1 MSKIGRNELCSC
13 GSGKKYKKCCLG
25 RISEDNI
32 DNVNSFLSYIKKNSS
47 IELLKIFSLLQ
58 LIPKNHSKL
67 VRLETIQDTII
78 SNLNG
83 INNPINYSELQNT
96 IHVNYETDYRE
107 DPSEA
112 SFTENITF
120 LNGNNIVFPGIA
132 HEATNTNQ
140 YLLYSTFFIENELSI
155 PTKNKIREGAIFLL
169 SIFNEIATKLGYTR
183 YLFEDDYRNK
193 IAFPDESFIQK
204 HKELFFFSEKSIK
217 AVYKRFKIKTD
228 IIAEFTSTIEEV
240 KNNKGE
246 ETILIYKPFI
256 EINNEYYLVLP
267 SAEMYCLNQ
276 FIIRVANENNELNL
290 LKQSYDKII
299 KNELSKYL
307 TPYWNKKYF
316 EIELNLDESI
326 WQFDTNKYAYVCY
339 LSNTSKSKIE
349 RRANKVIK
357 SLKKEIDGDDIEFFA
372 LHFFAQFSIKE
383 MSAFGFKTIKESKY
397 QLPMNVFN
405 LGRIISYWDIDKLTL
420 WKYARARERAD
431 EKKVQ
436 ITPYFSIL
444 TYFKWYKRNKDSF
457 FLIDDESP
465 NWISFDFAMQGE
477 VVIEANKKNDR
488 HFISYIDKNKGLGHI
503 PVIKTET
510 FAPIYTSEEIFDGYL
525 KVSLEKFNCPI
536 WVTCKERYDF
546 HGKNFV
552 DAILYWLNELEEPL
566 KELLIPF
573 DKYPIEV
580 ELSFEKGLLESTSE
594 EVIDSKRKKINI
606 EFNINPKL
614 RKVELLIPK
623 SIFSA
628 LHRVDNHGERILM
641 NAVIRGLNN
650 LLIIYDYDRIEEAY
664 IDQIL
669 DNYMPLSRAKM
680 ILTSNPFDNIKMNGS
695 HIPRIRYVYDADVAI
710 VLEENVG
717 WLPEK
722 IDISE
727 KIKTKQEKESLCLK
741 LISSLI
747 NQLRNRL
754 KKYNSESLLF
764 FLMLR
769 HEALIHSHGKR
780 DLTITTRIECFNKYE
795 NVIESYQEYNGK
807 LVKASHSIRC
817 LIEFVVAEP
826 YFGNK
831 TVNDDDVDFL
841 LALVIE
847 IINYG
852 AVKDSIKFNIDNPRM
867 GLLPSGRI
875 GISHDFYDN
884 ILTNYRKSVTKD
896 EILDYDESF
905 DNKFK
910 IRRSSLTSSEQS
922 EIDIYY
928 DKVDEGFLLD
938 WGITLPMI
946 IAANGFLSDYC
957 FENKNS
963 YYSCSEEEFKSI
975 LRIGTKMKEENIAA
989 YIEYM
994 AMVTRGKMDI
1004 PKELNDFPE
1013 IFPWRFN
1020 RKYSYVRRPIL
1031 KMKNENNSYTFY
1043 WSARHIDMASDNI
1056 LALFHNGALKVE
1068 NNKKAINKL
1077 LAKRNNI
1084 KGKEFREEVFDWL
1097 TKNPNLKVI
1106 PYEVKIK
1113 ENGMFNAD
1121 RNYGDV
1127 DIMAFDIKK
1136 KILYS
1141 IECKNT
1147 KQAKIM
1153 YDFQNDLKNYF
1164 EKQIPKH
1171 LNREKWLK
1179 KNINDVLQVFKIERN
1194 NFKVK
1199 SVIISSYQLPIKF
1212 MEKTKIPIY
1221 SLNEIKMNSIF

>member
-1 MSKIGRNELCSC
+1 MSKIGRNELCPC
-13 GSGKKYKKCCLG
+13 GSEKKYKKCCIG
-25 RISEDNI
+25 KVYENNI
-32 DNVNSFLSYIKKNSS
+32 DNSFLSYTKRNGSK
-47 IELLKIFSLLQ
+47 ELLKMFSLLQ

-78 SNLNG
+78 SSLNG
-83 INNPINYSELQNT
+83 INNPINYHELQNT
-96 IHVNYETDYRE
+96 IHKNYETDYRE

-132 HEATNTNQ
+132 HEATNINQ
-140 YLLYSTFFIENELSI
+140 CLLYSIFFIENELSK

-169 SIFNEIATKLGYTR
+169 SIFNEIALKLGYTR

-193 IAFPDESFIQK
+193 ITFPKESFIQK
-204 HKELFFFSEKSIK
+204 HKELFVFSEKSIK
-217 AVYKRFKIKTD
+217 EVYAKLKIKTD
-228 IIAEFTSTIEEV
+228 IIAEFTSTIGEV
-240 KNNKGE
+240 KNNKKE
-246 ETILIYKPFI
+246 ETVLINKPFI
-256 EINNEYYLVLP
+256 KIKNEFYLVLP

-276 FIIRVANENNELNL
+276 FIINVANENNELGL
-290 LKQSYDKII
+290 LKQSYDKVI

-307 TPYWNKKYF
+307 TPYWSKKQF
-316 EIELNLDESI
+316 EIKLNIDESI

-339 LSNTSKSKIE
+339 LSNTPKSNIE
-349 RRANKVIK
+349 QRANKVIK
-357 SLKKEIDGDDIEFFA
+357 SIKKEINSDNTEFFT

-383 MSAFGFKTIKESKY
+383 MLLFGFKIIKESEY

-405 LGRIISYWDIDKLTL
+405 LGRIISYWDINKLTL
-420 WKYARARERAD
+420 WKYAKARERAD
-431 EKKVQ
+431 KKRVE
-436 ITPYFSIL
+436 IAPFFSIL

-457 FLIDDESP
+457 FLTDDKSP
-465 NWISFDFAMQGE
+465 NMISFDFAMQGE
-477 VVIEANKKNDR
+477 IVIQTNKKDDR
-488 HFISYIDKNKGLGHI
+488 HFIYYIDKNNGLGYI

-525 KVSLEKFNCPI
+525 KVAIEKFNCPI

-566 KELLIPF
+566 KKLLIPF
-573 DKYPIEV
+573 DKYPIEI
-580 ELSFEKGLLESTSE
+580 ELSFEKNLLEITSE
-594 EVIDSKRKKINI
+594 DDIDSNNGKINI

-614 RKVELLIPK
+614 RKIELLIPK
-623 SIFSA
+623 SIFNA

-641 NAVIRGLNN
+641 NAIIRGINN
-650 LLIIYDYDRIEEAY
+650 LLIIFDYDRIEEEY
-664 IDQIL
+664 THQIL
-669 DNYMPLSRAKM
+669 NNYMPLSRSKM
-680 ILTSNPFDNIKMNGS
+680 ILTADSFDNIKMNGS
-695 HIPRIRYVYDADVAI
+695 HIPRIRYIYDADTAI
-710 VLEENVG
+710 VLEENIG
-717 WLPEK
+717 WLPKK
-722 IDISE
+722 IDIPK
-727 KIKTKQEKESLCLK
+727 KIRTKQEKESLCLK
-741 LISSLI
+741 LIDSLI
-747 NQLRNRL
+747 NQLRIRQKTYDSNT
-754 KKYNSESLLF
+754 LLP

-769 HEALIHSHGKR
+769 HEALSHSLGKR
-780 DLTITTRIECFNKYE
+780 DLSVTARIECFNKYE
-795 NVIESYQEYNGK
+795 DVIESYQEYNGE

-826 YFGNK
+826 YFGSK

-841 LALVIE
+841 LAIMTE

-852 AVKDSIKFNIDNPRM
+852 AIKDSIKFNIDNPEM

-884 ILTNYRKSVTKD
+884 VLTSYRKSVTKD

-905 DNKFK
+905 DIKFK
-910 IRRSSLTSSEQS
+910 RKKRITSSDQKKN
-922 EIDIYY
+922 DLYY
-928 DKVDEGFLLD
+928 DKVDEAFLLD

-963 YYSCSEEEFKSI
+963 YYSCTEDEFKSI
-975 LRIGTKMKEENIAA
+975 LRDGTKMEDKNIDA

-994 AMVTRGKMDI
+994 ALNTRGRMDR
-1004 PKELNDFPE
+1004 PKELNDYPE
-1013 IFPWRFN
+1013 IFPWRYN
-1020 RKYSYVRRPIL
+1020 RKYSYIRRPVL
-1031 KMKNENNSYTFY
+1031 KMKNADNSYTFS
-1043 WSARHIDMASDNI
+1043 WSARHIDMASDNL

-1068 NNKKAINKL
+1068 NTKKGINRL

-1084 KGKEFREEVFDWL
+1084 KGKEFREEVFYWL
-1097 TKNPNLKVI
+1097 KNNPNLMVI
-1106 PYEVKIK
+1106 PFEVKIK

-1171 LNREKWLK
+1171 LNREEWLK
-1179 KNINDVLQVFKIERN
+1179 KNVNIVLEVFRIGSK

-1199 SVIISSYQLPIKF
+1199 SVVISSYQLPIKF
-1212 MEKTKIPIY
+1212 MKKTKTPIY
-1221 SLNEIKMNSIF
+1221 SLNEIKMNNIF